1 MARMAVSEHIKDI
14 LVTAG
19 YQFNLSV
26 PTDWNIWIGKQP
38 DGPIGSVKDRTITV
52 YDAGGR
58 TPDPKWLLDF
68 PSIQVRVRGG
78 PNDYVVA
85 HNKAHDV
92 RGALLGIP
100 SFTASN
106 GDRIDGIRAIGGVAF
121 AGWDEKQRPQH
132 VFNLSLIVEPAPQT
146 GDQREP
152 LPA

>member
-1 MARMAVSEHIKDI
+1 MARMPISEHIKDI

-19 YQFNLSV
+19 YVYNPAVLG
-26 PTDWNIWIGKQP
+26 DWNIWLGKQP
-38 DGPIGSVKDRTITV
+38 DGVSVPHRTITV
-52 YDAGGR
+52 YDSGGR

-78 PNDYVVA
+78 PNDYLVA
-85 HNKAHDV
+85 HNKSHDV
-92 RGALLGIP
+92 RGALLGIS

-121 AGWDEKQRPQH
+121 AGWDDKERPQF
-132 VFNLSLIVEPAPQT
+132 VFNLSLIVEPAAQA
-146 GDQREP
+146 GDHREP